1 MNEYTKKQIE
11 SAMRNGRKVTI
22 VTPSRD
28 YRRSNNGGE
37 YEYTEEYKYRGGIV
51 TVRYTTSAEFA
62 YCQNCG
68 AFTAHNEWDNC
79 QPRTMAL
86 SEAVETI
93 MRAQGNSKRQ
103 NSDGEEICDYVI
115 IKGM

>member
-37 YEYTEEYKYRGGIV
+37 YEYT
-51 TVRYTTSAEFA
+51 
-62 YCQNCG
+62 
-68 AFTAHNEWDNC
+68 
-79 QPRTMAL
+79 
-86 SEAVETI
+86 
-93 MRAQGNSKRQ
+93 
-103 NSDGEEICDYVI
+103 
-115 IKGM
+115 